1 MKHALDKSGVASI
14 RAPQKRVKQTLGP
27 GVQTTLKKF
36 VTAITGALDKALTQW
51 KHHHQSDAL
60 EKKLSPLTREVPEK
74 KKEHRNCPVRS
85 TGYRIFF
92 GEVPEKNIED
102 QTALELSDEGH

>member
-1 MKHALDKSGVASI
+1 V
-14 RAPQKRVKQTLGP
+14 
-27 GVQTTLKKF
+27 
-36 VTAITGALDKALTQW
+36 
-51 KHHHQSDAL
+51 
-60 EKKLSPLTREVPEK
+60 SPLTREVPEK

-102 QTALELSDEGH
+102 QTALELSDEGHSRKH